1 MCRFKADVTA
11 NGIHH
16 QANGDANI
24 DTNTN
29 VSHP

>member
-1 MCRFKADVTA
+1 MCRFKADVIA

-24 DTNTN
+24 DTN